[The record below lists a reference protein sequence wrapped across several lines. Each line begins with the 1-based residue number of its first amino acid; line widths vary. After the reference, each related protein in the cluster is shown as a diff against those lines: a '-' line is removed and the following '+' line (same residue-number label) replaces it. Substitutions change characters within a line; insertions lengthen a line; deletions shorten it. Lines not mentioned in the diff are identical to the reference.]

1 MSAATKIALIT
12 GAGSGIGRRTALAL
26 WEAGWSV
33 ALSGRRAHMLR
44 ETLELRAGLRR
55 SARWWRPAT

>member
-1 MSAATKIALIT
+1 MNAATKIALIT

-33 ALSGRRAHMLR
+33 ALSGRREHMLR
-44 ETLELRAGLRR
+44 ETLERAGLRR